1 MENNLRSR
9 KPLRLKGFD
18 YGSKSHAYFVTL
30 CTADRRP
37 LFLESRIAKAIEDE
51 MEFKRAKKEIHL
63 FCYCIMPDHLHLLFS
78 LADDYP
84 KRMQD
89 WVSAFKRYTAKKIF
103 DLYEI
108 RPLWQKN
115 FYDRIV
121 RQEESLLEMAK
132 YIIHNPVRKGIV
144 SNWETYPYSKMVDP
158 LPL

>member
-1 MENNLRSR
+1 
-9 KPLRLKGFD
+9 
-18 YGSKSHAYFVTL
+18 
-30 CTADRRP
+30 
-37 LFLESRIAKAIEDE
+37 
-51 MEFKRAKKEIHL
+51 
-63 FCYCIMPDHLHLLFS
+63 
-78 LADDYP
+78 
-84 KRMQD
+84 MQD

>member
-1 MENNLRSR
+1 MENNLQSR

-30 CTADRRP
+30 CTADRHP
-37 LFLESRIAKAIEDE
+37 LFLESKIAKTLEEE
-51 MEFKRAKKEIHL
+51 MEFRRAKKEIHL
-63 FCYCIMPDHLHLLFS
+63 FCYCIMPDHLHLLLS
-78 LADDYP
+78 LTNYP
-84 KRMQD
+84 KKLQD
-89 WVSAFKRYTAKKIF
+89 WVSTFKRYTAKRISEMYKV
-103 DLYEI
+103 

-144 SNWETYPYSKMVDP
+144 SNWESYPYSKMVDP